1 MFPETLTTR
10 SPEPPIDIPESE
22 RNNWFGVLASDPVV
36 EYLAKNLWDRPERP
50 MIWEAARLAQA
61 EATGRRVAN
70 EWTPVAV
77 YSSPLSRSVKTAEA
91 IAKHFNLPVQIHPG
105 LADID

>member
-1 MFPETLTTR
+1 ML
-10 SPEPPIDIPESE
+10 
-22 RNNWFGVLASDPVV
+22 
-36 EYLAKNLWDRPERP
+36 K
-50 MIWEAARLAQA
+50 EAA
-61 EATGRRVAN
+61 
-70 EWTPVAV
+70 VAV